1 MIVLTRGGFMRINRL
16 SLLHSLFSVL
26 NDYPPEDSNAVLA
39 LYFLEHYRNLA
50 DLNIFDVAADC
61 FVSRSS
67 VRRFCQSIGYENF
80 IDLKTEFS
88 KYDDMMAHFMQH
100 VQQDNYRDSL
110 TKEINAMIAELDHRM
125 NNVETE
131 KIADRIFNSRY
142 VVFLTADTS
151 TSVIKAFQQAMVLHG
166 KIIHLVSDSYTE
178 NTLLTKLDQRDYLIV
193 LSATGVFAKAC
204 EEYIKPVKAYKA
216 LVTVNREPC
225 FKAQYDRVYHLSAQ
239 DRSQDGN
246 LVYGTYGMTYMFD
259 IVYATYVNKYN
270 KSTVKKG

>member
-1 MIVLTRGGFMRINRL
+1 MRINRL

-39 LYFLEHYRNLA
+39 LYFLEHYGELA

-80 IDLKTEFS
+80 IDLKTEFRQ
-88 KYDDMMAHFMQH
+88 YDDQMAHFMQH
-100 VQQDNYRDSL
+100 VQKDNYRDSL
-110 TKEINAMIAELDHRM
+110 TKEINAMIAELDQRM
-125 NNVETE
+125 NNEETE

-142 VVFLTADTS
+142 VVFMTSDTS
-151 TSVIKAFQQAMVLHG
+151 TSVIKSLQQAMVLHG
-166 KIIHLVSDSYTE
+166 KIIHLISDSYTE
-178 NTLLTKLDQRDYLIV
+178 NTLLSKLDSRDYLIV

-216 LVTVNREPC
+216 LVTVNRDPW
-225 FKAQYDRVYHLSAQ
+225 FKTQFDKVYHLSAQ
-239 DRSQDGN
+239 DKSQSGN

-259 IVYATYVNKYN
+259 IIYATYVNKY
-270 KSTVKKG
+270 SRSVKKG

>member
-1 MIVLTRGGFMRINRL
+1 MRINRL

-100 VQQDNYRDSL
+100 VQQDNYRESL
-110 TKEINAMIAELDHRM
+110 TKEINAMIAELDQRM
-125 NNVETE
+125 NNVELE

-166 KIIHLVSDSYTE
+166 KIIHLISDSYTE
-178 NTLLTKLDQRDYLIV
+178 NTLLNKLDQRDYLLV

-225 FKAQYDRVYHLSAQ
+225 FKSQYDKVYHLSAL

-259 IVYATYVNKYN
+259 IVYATYVNKFN